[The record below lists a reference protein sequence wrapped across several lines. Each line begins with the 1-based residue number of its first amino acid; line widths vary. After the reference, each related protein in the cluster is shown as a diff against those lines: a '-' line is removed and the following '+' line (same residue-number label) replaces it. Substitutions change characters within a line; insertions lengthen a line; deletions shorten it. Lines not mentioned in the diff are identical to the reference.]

1 MGEGS
6 MNVEWQLG
14 SKSIRARTLLLV
26 GRTGNG
32 KSATANMILGRKA
45 FKSRASPSGVTSH
58 SEIQQTVLRDG
69 QILKVID
76 TPGLFEF
83 SSLSEFVGKEIIKS
97 VDLANDGIDAVLLV
111 LSVRA
116 RFSAEEEA
124 TLSSLLTLFGRQI
137 IDYMIII
144 FTGGDALEDNG
155 ETLEDYLGRD
165 CPIPLKEILE
175 LCKNRRVLFDNKTKD
190 DCKRAEQLQQLA
202 SLVNIIKLN
211 NGGPLR
217 DDLVSKC
224 KEEAASS
231 EQKILEVMDRISS
244 SYGEHFSRTMILEAF
259 LVALFLYRFCCFH

>member
-76 TPGLFEF
+76 TP
-83 SSLSEFVGKEIIKS
+83 
-97 VDLANDGIDAVLLV
+97 
-111 LSVRA
+111 
-116 RFSAEEEA
+116 
-124 TLSSLLTLFGRQI
+124 
-137 IDYMIII
+137 
-144 FTGGDALEDNG
+144 GGDALEDNG